1 MMKRWDHALVME
13 WFTRAVTGAFLTVG
27 LPWTGWVFTS
37 DGESTLSMD
46 LGVLLTIGAGFFLA
60 ARRGYLARSEWRGAA
75 AGLLTLTAVSVLIAC
90 AVLTADTASGTHN
103 PGFAIYMAVTAASAT
118 IMLPKERSPRN
129 DA

>member
-46 LGVLLTIGAGFFLA
+46 LGVLLTIGAGFSSRPA
-60 ARRGYLARSEWRGAA
+60 AGTLLARNGA
-75 AGLLTLTAVSVLIAC
+75 VPRPAC
-90 AVLTADTASGTHN
+90 
-103 PGFAIYMAVTAASAT
+103 
-118 IMLPKERSPRN
+118 
-129 DA
+129 